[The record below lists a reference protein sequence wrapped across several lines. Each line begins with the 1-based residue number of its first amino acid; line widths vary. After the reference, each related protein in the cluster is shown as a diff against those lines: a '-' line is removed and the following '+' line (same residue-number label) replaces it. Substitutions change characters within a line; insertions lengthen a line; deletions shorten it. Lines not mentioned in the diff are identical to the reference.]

1 MDVEFAYHKIF
12 DFLENEDA
20 TINLLNPKAGIFFAP
35 ELYVVFQVGRLL
47 KTHELK
53 VFGENVE
60 WLRETDL
67 KNGGPSD
74 LIFKNKNG
82 ELYVFEFKMRGTIH
96 SYNRDIEKLIKLLI
110 IEGHKIKRR
119 FLIAL
124 VDVALEKIEKDLR
137 IKTLNELKAI
147 GYNFQ
152 SFETRQERYTRD
164 KISCM
169 LGMWEIK

>member
-74 LIFKNKNG
+74 LIFKK
-82 ELYVFEFKMRGTIH
+82 
-96 SYNRDIEKLIKLLI
+96 
-110 IEGHKIKRR
+110 
-119 FLIAL
+119 
-124 VDVALEKIEKDLR
+124 
-137 IKTLNELKAI
+137 
-147 GYNFQ
+147 
-152 SFETRQERYTRD
+152 
-164 KISCM
+164 
-169 LGMWEIK
+169 